1 MGVHRMGV
9 YLIDVYLT
17 GVHFMGV
24 QVDADIGIA
33 AAVSAL

>member
-9 YLIDVYLT
+9 CLIDVYLT